1 MTTVRARQHAGQSYE
16 PGYFDLGNGDA
27 SGPREATGT
36 CGFVIKCGA
45 CHHATYGGKPSDH
58 RLPPEAVHQLFRKQ
72 GWIVGAR
79 HPSANRCPRCQ
90 HSPKPAKE
98 QTMPTLVPKDPPAVL
113 PILPRSLNGKEMRL
127 VSGLLDEH
135 FDDKLGSF
143 DPEWSDER
151 IATQIDVPR
160 AAVVKLR
167 EEGWGVIK
175 VDRVIEGLKSEAAS
189 LRAMLVDF
197 ERRIGAIEKPKR
209 DRF

>member
-16 PGYFDLGNGDA
+16 PGYFDLSNCEAGGR
-27 SGPREATGT
+27 REATGT

-45 CHHATYGGKPSDH
+45 CHLSTYGGKPSDH

-79 HPSANRCPRCQ
+79 HPAANRCPRCQ
-90 HSPKPAKE
+90 HSPKPPKE
-98 QTMPTLVPKDPPAVL
+98 PTMPTLVPKDSPAVL

-135 FDDKLGSF
+135 FDDKLGAF
-143 DPEWSDER
+143 DAGWDDEK
-151 IATQIDVPR
+151 IACEIDVPR

-189 LRAMLVDF
+189 LRAMLVDL
-197 ERRIGAIEKPKR
+197 ERRIGAAMLARRI
-209 DRF
+209 